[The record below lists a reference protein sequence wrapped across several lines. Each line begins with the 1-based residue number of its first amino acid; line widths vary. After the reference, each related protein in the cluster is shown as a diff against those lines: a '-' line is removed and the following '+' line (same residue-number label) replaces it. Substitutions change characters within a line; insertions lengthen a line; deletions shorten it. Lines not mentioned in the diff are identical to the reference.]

1 MGGIGGMGMRRH
13 LGQAPV
19 PLDLRSA
26 GRILGLVCSMAL
38 LAGCE
43 TGAMLVRGEAETTG
57 LKPAAATVEPATTG
71 AASPAVA
78 VDDAGAV
85 AATRLT
91 GASPVDPV
99 SVGKRHF
106 REGHFGLAEQSFRKA
121 VELGPR
127 DAEAW
132 VGLAASYDRLRRF
145 DLADRA
151 YAQAIRLAGA
161 NPVILNNQG
170 YSYLLRGDLVRAR
183 AKLAQ
188 ARDKDAGNPV
198 IAANL
203 AALDE
208 SMKLGKDIR

>member
-1 MGGIGGMGMRRH
+1 
-13 LGQAPV
+13 
-19 PLDLRSA
+19 
-26 GRILGLVCSMAL
+26 
-38 LAGCE
+38 
-43 TGAMLVRGEAETTG
+43 MLVRGEADGATPKPVASASEPTTTG
-57 LKPAAATVEPATTG
+57 SAATPV
-71 AASPAVA
+71 V
-78 VDDAGAV
+78 VMDDAGAV
-85 AATRLT
+85 AATGLT

-188 ARDKDAGNPV
+188 ARAKDAGNPV